1 MEKLKSS
8 VKTVVALKNAFMP
21 YLYKYGDYQ

>member
-8 VKTVVALKNAFMP
+8 FKTVVALKNVFMP

>member
-8 VKTVVALKNAFMP
+8 FKTVVALKNEFMP
-21 YLYKYGDYQ
+21 YLYKYGAYQ